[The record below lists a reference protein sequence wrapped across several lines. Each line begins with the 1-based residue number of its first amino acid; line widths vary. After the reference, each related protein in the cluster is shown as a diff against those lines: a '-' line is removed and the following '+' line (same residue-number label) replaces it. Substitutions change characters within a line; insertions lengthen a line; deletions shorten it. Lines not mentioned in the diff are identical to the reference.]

1 MRHLQAS
8 FACVVRFNGF
18 GNNRARGV
26 SVRKILA
33 LRCNGA
39 RNVTRRTHIHDC
51 KKDYNHHNTC
61 HDTKCKSSRFH
72 MPTSIKFAAK
82 VQKNDKMTK
91 FGTFFAK
98 SFEVF
103 EFFCTFAR
111 R

>member
-1 MRHLQAS
+1 MRHLQAF
-8 FACVVRFNGF
+8 FACVVRFNSF
-18 GNNRARGV
+18 GDNRARGV

-33 LRCNGA
+33 LRCDGA
-39 RNVTRRTHIHDC
+39 CDVTRCAQVHDSE
-51 KKDYNHHNTC
+51 KGHQHQHTC

-82 VQKNDKMTK
+82 VQKTDKMTK

-98 SFEVF
+98 SFEDF
-103 EFFCTFAR
+103 EFFCIFAR